1 MPSIHQRP
9 DPDIARDAAVAI
21 KDFLPTYHEQIKVV
35 VKDGWITFEGE
46 VEWQFQRQAP
56 ETAIRALQGIKGV
69 TNLIKIK
76 PRVTSE
82 PPIHQFDALLGRLR
96 LMSSWA
102 AARLRSALVVLG
114 IVLGL
119 VPSPAPDR
127 LRSAFLVLGIVLGLS
142 GVWMVLPD
150 LLSPKATGLPF
161 DRNGA
166 EAAAAHRTRAILA
179 AEIGAI
185 RGDLWANAA
194 FTGARFMWTERLTS
208 LDQTS
213 SEAENLSVYGRF
225 WESLAGFHRVESSN
239 GI

>member
-127 LRSAFLVLGIVLGLS
+127 LRSAFLVVESESPVSLFPVSEDTIFQWSYSSTAFS
-142 GVWMVLPD
+142 GVKI
-150 LLSPKATGLPF
+150 LSMKLF
-161 DRNGA
+161 
-166 EAAAAHRTRAILA
+166 HVSQ
-179 AEIGAI
+179 
-185 RGDLWANAA
+185 
-194 FTGARFMWTERLTS
+194 S
-208 LDQTS
+208 L
-213 SEAENLSVYGRF
+213 
-225 WESLAGFHRVESSN
+225 
-239 GI
+239 